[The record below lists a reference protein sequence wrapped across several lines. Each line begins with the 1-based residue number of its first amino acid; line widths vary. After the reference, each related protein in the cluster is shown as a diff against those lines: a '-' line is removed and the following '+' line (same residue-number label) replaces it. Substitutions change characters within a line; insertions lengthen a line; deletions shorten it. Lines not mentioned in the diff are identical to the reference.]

1 MSEQEPE
8 SDWERRRRLAE
19 VVGDVLPESTEDD
32 RESGTPRGES
42 AGDRWLREQRPP
54 HHGG

>member
-1 MSEQEPE
+1 VSEQEPE